1 MARLLAAL
9 FAPFLKVRAPMSN
22 TLADSTETL
31 MKDSKLV
38 AAEQAIAADAQHE
51 PADVDVAQPESEAD
65 ETEAA
70 DLEAADS
77 EDESEEACDD
87 LLDDDGQVELDPE
100 LSAELEE
107 EAEEEE
113 GIDDTDER
121 SEEELA
127 NELLALIFASPDPL
141 STGRLS
147 KLLGLKGKRKVL
159 AGLDVLALR
168 LADQGLPLV
177 LRSVAGGWRLF
188 TRPEMGE
195 LLSGLTER
203 KPDRISPAALE
214 TLAIVAYRQP
224 VSKAEIEAIRG
235 VGSGPILRA
244 LVDRRLAKVT
254 GRADQPGSP
263 LLYGTTREFL
273 ERFGLDS
280 TADLPR
286 DGELNRE

>member
-1 MARLLAAL
+1 MPNSASSSSQVLNEESIEDATLE
-9 FAPFLKVRAPMSN
+9 AP
-22 TLADSTETL
+22 DG
-31 MKDSKLV
+31 
-38 AAEQAIAADAQHE
+38 IAADLK
-51 PADVDVAQPESEAD
+51 ESEASELSDTEQAESDQEEFDTAALAYDSD
-65 ETEAA
+65 ESLESDELDDAVPEED
-70 DLEAADS
+70 DLDEDNDDV
-77 EDESEEACDD
+77 EDER
-87 LLDDDGQVELDPE
+87 
-100 LSAELEE
+100 
-107 EAEEEE
+107 
-113 GIDDTDER
+113 TDK
-121 SEEELA
+121 ELA
-127 NELLALIFASPDPL
+127 GEMLALIFASPDPL
-141 STGRLS
+141 SSGRLG
-147 KLLGLKGKRKVL
+147 KLLGLKGKKKVQG
-159 AGLDVLALR
+159 GLDALALQ
-168 LADQGLPLV
+168 LAEQGLPLV

-214 TLAIVAYRQP
+214 TLAIIAYRQP

-280 TADLPR
+280 PADLPR
-286 DGELNRE
+286 DGELTRD

>member
-1 MARLLAAL
+1 MPNSASSSSQVLNEDSIEESTPEETAAELKGSEDSEVEQEDFDTAAL
-9 FAPFLKVRAPMSN
+9 AYDSDESLESDQLDDTAP
-22 TLADSTETL
+22 E
-31 MKDSKLV
+31 
-38 AAEQAIAADAQHE
+38 E
-51 PADVDVAQPESEAD
+51 D
-65 ETEAA
+65 ELDEEN
-70 DLEAADS
+70 DDS
-77 EDESEEACDD
+77 EDER
-87 LLDDDGQVELDPE
+87 
-100 LSAELEE
+100 
-107 EAEEEE
+107 
-113 GIDDTDER
+113 TDK
-121 SEEELA
+121 ELA
-127 NELLALIFASPDPL
+127 GEMLALIFASPDPL
-141 STGRLS
+141 STGRLG
-147 KLLGLKGKRKVL
+147 KLLGLKGKKKVQ
-159 AGLDVLALR
+159 AGLDALALQ
-168 LADQGLPLV
+168 LADQGLPLT

-214 TLAIVAYRQP
+214 TLAIIAYRQP

-280 TADLPR
+280 PADLPR
-286 DGELNRE
+286 DGELTRD

>member
-1 MARLLAAL
+1 M
-9 FAPFLKVRAPMSN
+9 PN
-22 TLADSTETL
+22 TMADSTETL
-31 MKDSKLV
+31 MKDSNEVVTDEIVV
-38 AAEQAIAADAQHE
+38 AGDEVGAEVELGAL
-51 PADVDVAQPESEAD
+51 ESEAS
-65 ETEAA
+65 ETESLDAS
-70 DLEAADS
+70 ETDS
-77 EDESEEACDD
+77 TDVEDESPDADASLES
-87 LLDDDGQVELDPE
+87 LDDHDSMDDD
-100 LSAELEE
+100 AELLAMEGEAPEE
-107 EAEEEE
+107 VEEE
-113 GIDDTDER
+113 GIDDADER
-121 SEEELA
+121 TEEELA

-159 AGLDVLALR
+159 ASLDVLALR

-280 TADLPR
+280 PADLPR
-286 DGELNRE
+286 DGELARD

>member
-1 MARLLAAL
+1 MPNTAA
-9 FAPFLKVRAPMSN
+9 A
-22 TLADSTETL
+22 STELSTDEAGEVAL
-31 MKDSKLV
+31 ATETESVEAVSEEIGDSEAYPDDPINLEIL
-38 AAEQAIAADAQHE
+38 AEQ
-51 PADVDVAQPESEAD
+51 
-65 ETEAA
+65 T
-70 DLEAADS
+70 
-77 EDESEEACDD
+77 DESTDED
-87 LLDDDGQVELDPE
+87 
-100 LSAELEE
+100 ELEE
-107 EAEEEE
+107 ENADE
-113 GIDDTDER
+113 DDER
-121 SEEELA
+121 TDKELA
-127 NELLALIFASPDPL
+127 GEMLALIFASPDPL
-141 STGRLS
+141 STGRLG
-147 KLLGLKGKRKVL
+147 KLLGLKGKKKVQG
-159 AGLDVLALR
+159 GLDALALQ

-214 TLAIVAYRQP
+214 TLAIIAYRQP

-280 TADLPR
+280 PADLPR
-286 DGELNRE
+286 DGELARE